1 MYTVI
6 IETEWE
12 GESFT
17 SMFIRSR
24 KKKET
29 DKEQGLQKCIFYIF
43 QLVKDNPIPES
54 RWTSRKIP
62 WTNKA
67 PLILRKREER
77 KKKKTVYVFP
87 SIHIPTE
94 DFIFRGTQAKP
105 HTKWHC
111 IVSLLLQGGELERRK
126 RREPR
131 DSHSC
136 AALPSPGLQAVDQ
149 NRKGFQPNAVTAM
162 TSETCGRLIS
172 WNLEHLPT

>member
-1 MYTVI
+1 MLVIPIEPKREMYTVI

-77 KKKKTVYVFP
+77 KKKKQCTSFQAFTFPPRISFSEVHRQNHTQNDTVLSASCYREE
-87 SIHIPTE
+87 SWRGEREESRGIHIAVLHCQALGYKLWTKTE
-94 DFIFRGTQAKP
+94 RDFSRM
-105 HTKWHC
+105 
-111 IVSLLLQGGELERRK
+111 L
-126 RREPR
+126 
-131 DSHSC
+131 
-136 AALPSPGLQAVDQ
+136 
-149 NRKGFQPNAVTAM
+149 
-162 TSETCGRLIS
+162 
-172 WNLEHLPT
+172 